1 MQFKPLIFLASVLP
15 FTQAQAHLTAKDV
28 VDAIHNILDVS
39 TSALDI
45 VRNISSTNIISSAQ
59 DIADDLR
66 QIVTTVDDDVKVLQ
80 GTSTPP
86 QFSDD
91 DQSDICEALCDFAT
105 TQEDFFNTLVSK
117 KNFLDA
123 TTLIGPIGNLLGLLE
138 AGINTLAEGVIALV
152 PTCAAKARDEL
163 KDLDKTLGEAVTAFT
178 IPLPNTPTTPPL
190 NATNK
195 SHKSNIQPRYAP
207 LRGVVGSPVGTLVV
221 APSKGK

>member
-1 MQFKPLIFLASVLP
+1 M
-15 FTQAQAHLTAKDV
+15 
-28 VDAIHNILDVS
+28 
-39 TSALDI
+39 
-45 VRNISSTNIISSAQ
+45 
-59 DIADDLR
+59 
-66 QIVTTVDDDVKVLQ
+66 LQ
-80 GTSTPP
+80 
-86 QFSDD
+86 
-91 DQSDICEALCDFAT
+91 FAT